1 MRPDQITNLNSIEEQ
16 LVDLFKQECT
26 PEEWKKAADQKAAY
40 LEKKNASA
48 TINIIARIQNV
59 LRDVRRDGVGEESG
73 NSKGEPRA
81 PVDPADELER
91 EAAALARQGRAV
103 LKKHGVKVH

>member
-48 TINIIARIQNV
+48 TINLIARIQNV
-59 LRDVRRDGVGEESG
+59 LRDIRREGPSDGDRPGSPKDVPDRDGDDSIEQ
-73 NSKGEPRA
+73 
-81 PVDPADELER
+81 

-103 LKKHGVKVH
+103 LKRHGVKH